1 MKTAK
6 TYNSVSSYKNVKSVT
21 IKIDC
26 SNAAFD
32 GNFAIEVKSL
42 LEEVIRSING
52 SNDLWSFNLKDH
64 NGNSCGS
71 LTVE

>member
-6 TYNSVSSYKNVKSVT
+6 TYNSTSPVNVKSVI

-42 LEEVIRSING
+42 LEEVIRSIDG
-52 SNDLWSFNLKDH
+52 SNDLWSFNLTDH
-64 NGNSCGS
+64 NGNCCGS
-71 LTVE
+71 LTVK